1 MDSDLALISERFLSV
16 LKSFLR
22 FGRTCDEVSKKF
34 LLALDAILCICKQ
47 ELGTL
52 QSLRQ
57 SHCTEADKNSIIFSP
72 YLPSDSK
79 ENLKKST
86 HTSVAIIAQKY

>member
-1 MDSDLALISERFLSV
+1 MDSDVALISERFLSV
-16 LKSFLR
+16 LKSFVR

-57 SHCTEADKNSIIFSP
+57 SHCTEADKNSIVFSP
-72 YLPSDSK
+72 SSFGFERKPQ
-79 ENLKKST
+79 KSP